1 MKRRS
6 FIKRSS
12 TVALPLVLGGINVE
26 AINNPFFNAFEG
38 DDDRVLVMI
47 QLGGGNDGLNMIIPK
62 DQYSNLVEVR
72 SNIIIPESQIL
83 DLTDTVGLHPVM
95 GDLKTVYDQGKVGII
110 QSAGYPNQNRSHFR
124 SSDIWHS
131 GSSAEEVWT
140 TGWLGRYF
148 DTVAPNYPTGYP
160 NENFPD
166 PLAITIGSSV
176 SETCEG
182 DGGNF
187 SLALADPD
195 NLTALST
202 PINTDSPDS
211 CFGDKMDFLVTS
223 IIQTNAYNDVV
234 EAASENGNNLST
246 KYTDENK
253 LANSLKVVAR
263 LISGGLKTKVYVV
276 NLGGFD
282 THGDQ
287 VVEGATTTGE
297 HADLLQELSEAI
309 CAFQD
314 DLQLL
319 GLDERVV
326 GMTYSE
332 FGRRIR
338 SNGSV
343 GTDHG
348 TAAPMI
354 LFGSCVNSGI
364 MGNNPEISV
373 DVDNQEGVPMQF
385 DFRSVYG
392 SLLVDW
398 FGLETSTVQSLL
410 FEDFQYISLLLDCSD
425 TTPIKEVL
433 VADQI
438 SIEVFPNPFSQTV
451 TVQFTVPKG
460 HVKISLFDV
469 LGSQLKVITSQQF
482 NAGTHTLQM
491 DTSQLA
497 TGSYYYHIQTD
508 HSRQVKRVVKVN

>member
-12 TVALPLVLGGINVE
+12 AVALPLALGGIKVE
-26 AINNPFFNAFEG
+26 AINNPFFNAFDS
-38 DDDRVLVMI
+38 DDDHVLVLI
-47 QLGGGNDGLNMIIPK
+47 QLGGGNDGLNMVIPK
-62 DQYSNLVEVR
+62 DQYASLVEVR
-72 SNIIIPESQIL
+72 PNIIIPESQIL

-95 GDLKTVYDQGKVGII
+95 GEFKSVFDNGKANII

-148 DTVAPNYPTGYP
+148 DTIAPNYPQGYP
-160 NENFPD
+160 NEGFPD

-182 DGGNF
+182 EGGNF

-202 PINTDSPDS
+202 PINTDSLDS

-223 IIQTNAYNDVV
+223 IIQTNAYNEVV
-234 EAASENGNNLST
+234 ETANENGNNLST

-287 VVEGATTTGE
+287 VVEGEPTTGE
-297 HADLLQELSEAI
+297 HAELLQELSEAI

-314 DLQLL
+314 DLELL
-319 GLDERVV
+319 GIDDRVV

-332 FGRRIR
+332 FGRRIQ

-354 LFGSCVNSGI
+354 LFGSCVNPGI
-364 MGNNPEISV
+364 IGNNPEIST
-373 DVDNQEGVPMQF
+373 DVGPSEGVPMQY

-392 SLLVDW
+392 SVLMDW
-398 FGLETSTVQSLL
+398 FGLEQQVVQGLL
-410 FEDFQYISLLLDCSD
+410 FEDFQYIPVLLDCS
-425 TTPIKEVL
+425 PINPVNEVL
-433 VADQI
+433 IKDEI
-438 SIEVFPNPFSQTV
+438 KIDVFPNPFSSTV
-451 TVQFTVPKG
+451 SIQFTVPTG

-482 NAGTHTLQM
+482 NAGTHTMQL

-497 TGSYYYHIQTD
+497 AGGYFYHIQTD
-508 HSRQVKRVVKVN
+508 HATQVKRVVKVR